1 MIQRYRGQRH
11 RDSGLQPDVGVRQC
25 QVHASSSRTVACP
38 RAASMGRCVAVEHP
52 GEPRP
57 TTRIWST
64 TGYVYPQ
71 NCPVTTKL
79 QHVPTAPP
87 LDQMATHG
95 PGLSPSWICQTS
107 ATAEAAG
114 LGHTTPTRTKQL
126 PVRQHKTSTDRQRR
140 PYTCPQITAMGPMC
154 FCVVHGWREWPVACT
169 CSAPG
174 ALHRADSA
182 GFMLTAFC

>member
-11 RDSGLQPDVGVRQC
+11 RDDSGLQPDVVCDNARYMR
-25 QVHASSSRTVACP
+25 ARPAPSRDRVPLAWD
-38 RAASMGRCVAVEHP
+38 AAWPWSIPANRGQQP
-52 GEPRP
+52 
-57 TTRIWST
+57 IWST

-126 PVRQHKTSTDRQRR
+126 PVRQHKTRTDRQRR
-140 PYTCPQITAMGPMC
+140 PYRAPKSLPWAQCASVWSMGEGSGPWLARA
-154 FCVVHGWREWPVACT
+154 VHLVPSTGSIQRGLC
-169 CSAPG
+169 
-174 ALHRADSA
+174 
-182 GFMLTAFC
+182 

>member
-11 RDSGLQPDVGVRQC
+11 RDDSGLQPDVVCDNARYMR
-25 QVHASSSRTVACP
+25 ARPAPSRDRVPLAWD
-38 RAASMGRCVAVEHP
+38 AAWPWSIPANRGQP
-52 GEPRP
+52 
-57 TTRIWST
+57 IWST

-174 ALHRADSA
+174 ALQRADSA